1 MAYSNRFRRSHENAK
16 TTFGSTIASLTRH
29 ALYDVKAL
37 FFVQKYKSWIVCP
50 ANSWQASRG
59 GARQVHE

>member
-29 ALYDVKAL
+29 ALYDVTAL
-37 FFVQKYKSWIVCP
+37 FFVQKYKSWIVV
-50 ANSWQASRG
+50 AGQDKHMNNT
-59 GARQVHE
+59 VT